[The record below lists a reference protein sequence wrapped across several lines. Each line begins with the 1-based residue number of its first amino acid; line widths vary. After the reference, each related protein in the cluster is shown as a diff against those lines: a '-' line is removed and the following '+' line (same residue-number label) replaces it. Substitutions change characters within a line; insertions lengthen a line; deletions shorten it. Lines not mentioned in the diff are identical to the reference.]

1 MSMLQT
7 MKVLFFLC
15 IFVFFSAAAAIAGN
29 AMENRI
35 DSYKFHV
42 YIIYPENTEDTPK
55 LLYHDKRFEG
65 NDEGGLEE
73 DFTMLISQ
81 GEYIEYKD
89 FAFNACQF
97 ALESTVTGERRQFY
111 FDCDA
116 QKKYYFLIN
125 FNKEKN
131 IFLKP
136 VKAAQGRFFLE
147 NFKKS
152 RRDDMLR

>member
-1 MSMLQT
+1 MLQT
-7 MKVLFFLC
+7 MKVLSFLC

-35 DSYKFHV
+35 DIYKFCV
-42 YIIYPENTEDTPK
+42 YIIYPENAGATQK
-55 LLYHDKRFEG
+55 LLYYDKRFEG

-89 FAFNACQF
+89 FSFNACQF
-97 ALESTVTGERRQFY
+97 DLESPVTGARRHFY

-116 QKKYYFLIN
+116 QKKYYFLIT
-125 FNKEKN
+125 FDKEKN
-131 IFLKP
+131 ISLKP
-136 VKAAQGRFFLE
+136 VNAAQGRFFLE

-152 RRDDMLR
+152 RRDDLLR